1 MNLNNS
7 YKKSFDDQTPTMPT
21 RKKSNL
27 TNNKA
32 RKWKNVLASKSNEDF
47 EKRSE
52 SQRIAKL

>member
-1 MNLNNS
+1 
-7 YKKSFDDQTPTMPT
+7 MPT

-47 EKRSE
+47 EKRYE